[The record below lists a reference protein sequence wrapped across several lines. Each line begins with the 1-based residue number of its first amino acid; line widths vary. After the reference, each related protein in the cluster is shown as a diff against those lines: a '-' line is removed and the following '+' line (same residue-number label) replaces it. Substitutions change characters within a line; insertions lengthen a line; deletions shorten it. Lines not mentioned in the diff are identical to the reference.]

1 MSARFRRLS
10 SSFALCVGRLKISSN
25 GLPEEPGGTK
35 LLCLVVSSPSSE
47 GPG

>member
-1 MSARFRRLS
+1 MSARSRRLS
-10 SSFALCVGRLKISSN
+10 ASFGYAGRLKISSN

-35 LLCLVVSSPSSE
+35 LLCLVVLSPSSE